1 MSFTHSQKRDFE
13 PSAPPQEC
21 RDDATK
27 CWNKAVNSPAP
38 PTTPGTG
45 VRRHFSN
52 ASSVPNRW
60 VNALYIL
67 LLLIQGDT
75 EEFAKPPVDSDLGC
89 SVILPGQ

>member
-1 MSFTHSQKRDFE
+1 MSFTPQKRDFE

-60 VNALYIL
+60 VNTLYNSITLKSMHIL
-67 LLLIQGDT
+67 SGAGINN
-75 EEFAKPPVDSDLGC
+75 VS
-89 SVILPGQ
+89 